1 MKIKKNELNNIHFL
15 LVGLTL
21 KGTVSR
27 ARTKLDKQII
37 DALNEVGKE
46 EKELAEDNDGS
57 VDENGTIVFSKTEEG
72 AQNAINFKKEH
83 TELLAEKVIFNETIE
98 GHYDRLKSVLNEYEG
113 EFSGNDAQAYDT
125 LLDSLEEAEKAE
137 G

>member
-1 MKIKKNELNNIHFL
+1 MKIKKNELNNVHFL

-27 ARTKLDKQII
+27 SRTKLDKQII

-57 VDENGTIVFSKTEEG
+57 VVDGKIIFPKTEDG
-72 AQNAINFKKEH
+72 AQNAANFKKEH

-125 LLDSLEEAEKAE
+125 LLDALEEAEKAE